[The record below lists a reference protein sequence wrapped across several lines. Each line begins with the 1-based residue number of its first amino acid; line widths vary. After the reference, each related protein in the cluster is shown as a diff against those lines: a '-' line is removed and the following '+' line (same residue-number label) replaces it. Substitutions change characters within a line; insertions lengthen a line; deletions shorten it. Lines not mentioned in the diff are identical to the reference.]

1 MGSKTPEGG
10 YHGNHDYVL
19 ISLGGSST
27 SNVSNRV
34 GGEPQGS
41 HTSRDGD
48 GCLGDVGGGDD
59 DESDGDCG
67 EVGMTPLVASRS
79 IDVLD
84 TQKKR
89 KKSKKKKKKT
99 KKKSTANSPAK
110 QSSPPRVPLGDLFP
124 SGDYPEGELQSY
136 RPVDQATARTTAS
149 EVRYD
154 GRRHWEDGVFLKNYR
169 KAAEVHRQARQW
181 VQETVKPGQT
191 LQDIAVGIENSVR
204 ALLGNA
210 GLEPGDSRK
219 AGMGFPTGLCLN
231 HEVAHYTP
239 NPGQKEVVLRQQDV
253 MTVDFGVHINGWIVD
268 SAFTMAFDHT
278 YDNLLAAVKDATNT
292 GIKTAGVDVRI
303 SDVSA
308 AIQEAMESYEVEI
321 RGRTFPVKPVRNIT
335 AHDIKQ
341 YRIHGGKSI
350 PFVKNSDQTKMEE
363 GEVFA
368 IETFGST
375 GRGYVH
381 DDSVLTAEQIGV
393 YGYGLNQDAPLDVP
407 VSLSSAKRLHK
418 TIRENFG
425 TLVFCRRYL
434 DRLGLEKYLA
444 GMNCLASN
452 GIVEQYRPL
461 TDIKGSYSAQFEH
474 QFIRYVF
481 NHNQTLAA
489 KLRDFHTTFA
499 GKFPTSL
506 EEAADLGYVAVEPSR
521 NGGRASGRA
530 PVALE

>member
-1 MGSKTPEGG
+1 MGSKTPESG
-10 YHGNHDYVL
+10 YHENH
-19 ISLGGSST
+19 GGSSN
-27 SNVSNRV
+27 SNESNSV
-34 GGEPQGS
+34 GGEQRGS

-59 DESDGDCG
+59 DESDGYGG
-67 EVGMTPLVASRS
+67 EVGMAPLAASQS
-79 IDVLD
+79 IDVLN

-89 KKSKKKKKKT
+89 KKSKKKKKT
-99 KKKSTANSPAK
+99 KKKSTANLPAK
-110 QSSPPRVPLGDLFP
+110 QSSPPRVPLSDLFP

-136 RPVDQATARTTAS
+136 QPADQATARTTVT

-154 GRRHWEDGVFLKNYR
+154 DRRHWEDEVFLKNYR
-169 KAAEVHRQARQW
+169 KAAEVHRQARHW

-191 LQDIAVGIENSVR
+191 LQDIAVGIEDSVR
-204 ALLGNA
+204 ALLDNA
-210 GLEPGDSRK
+210 GLEPGESRK

-335 AHDIKQ
+335 AHNIKH

-350 PFVKNSDQTKMEE
+350 PSVKNSDQTKMEE

-381 DDSVLTAEQIGV
+381 DDVSFSPRFKHDQSVLIAE
-393 YGYGLNQDAPLDVP
+393 
-407 VSLSSAKRLHK
+407 
-418 TIRENFG
+418 
-425 TLVFCRRYL
+425 
-434 DRLGLEKYLA
+434 
-444 GMNCLASN
+444 
-452 GIVEQYRPL
+452 
-461 TDIKGSYSAQFEH
+461 
-474 QFIRYVF
+474 
-481 NHNQTLAA
+481 
-489 KLRDFHTTFA
+489 
-499 GKFPTSL
+499 
-506 EEAADLGYVAVEPSR
+506 
-521 NGGRASGRA
+521 
-530 PVALE
+530 